1 MPRSH
6 PSPPSPACSLPSADA
21 EILVEDIIEKLRE
34 RGLRRSGALEALLR
48 AMANHHHPATLAE
61 LGESPA
67 LKERDQATIYRL
79 VCKLEEAGVVRRRGL
94 VGRSSHYELVVPGHH
109 HDYLVCRNC
118 GRVQQAPLH
127 CELERVETELAAR
140 SGWSDLEHELEFFGT
155 CPDCTGQRSAS

>member
-1 MPRSH
+1 MPRSPRSRA
-6 PSPPSPACSLPSADA
+6 PSACSVPSADA
-21 EILVEDIIEKLRE
+21 EILVAGIIEKLRQ
-34 RGLRRSGALEALLR
+34 RGLRRSKALEALLL

-61 LGESPA
+61 LGESPD
-67 LKERDQATIYRL
+67 LRKRDQATIYRL

-109 HDYLVCRNC
+109 HDYLVCRHC

-140 SGWSDLEHELEFFGT
+140 SGWNDLEHELEFFGT
-155 CPDCTGQRSAS
+155 CPGCSGQR